1 MKATRLRHSPARRRR
16 RRLGCATSGR
26 WAKSFVKSWNE
37 FDGSDFVPDRASSGH
52 GRLNAGFTARPEN
65 ET

>member
-16 RRLGCATSGR
+16 RRLGCTTSGR

-37 FDGSDFVPDRASSGH
+37 FDGVTSSQTVLQAATGD
-52 GRLNAGFTARPEN
+52 
-65 ET
+65 